1 MIPFALSM
9 RHRYKE
15 LSMPIVIMA
24 GAKDRVVK
32 DSQAV
37 RLHEEIPNSILRLI
51 PGVGHM
57 VHYAVPDEVARAVE
71 EAGKPA
77 TISRRAERV
86 SGLKVSAA

>member
-1 MIPFALSM
+1 MIPVALSM

-37 RLHEEIPNSILRLI
+37 RLHEEIPHSILRLI

-57 VHYAVPDEVARAVE
+57 VHYAVPDEVTRAVE
-71 EAGKPA
+71 EAGRPA
-77 TISRRAERV
+77 TIFHRADRASV
-86 SGLKVSAA
+86 FTMSAA

>member
-1 MIPFALSM
+1 MIPVALSM

-37 RLHEEIPNSILRLI
+37 RLHEEIPNSLLRLNSWCWTH
-51 PGVGHM
+51 GSLCG
-57 VHYAVPDEVARAVE
+57 
-71 EAGKPA
+71 
-77 TISRRAERV
+77 SR
-86 SGLKVSAA
+86 